1 MKKKYLSSILILV
14 FILLLAQSSVL
25 AQNNILDQ
33 EAGKYKVG
41 FMASF
46 PSYGLSGIM
55 EINDKVSVQGILAP
69 MGDLSNYS
77 VRGLYKI
84 EERESW
90 HTYGYG
96 SIGLWTHKYT
106 DYSNNPYGETET
118 ESAIGIGAGVGIEYD
133 WSIWYGEDT
142 PPISSSLEIGFGSV
156 GLDNYNY
163 SAISI
168 GAATHYKF

>member
-1 MKKKYLSSILILV
+1 MKKKCLSSILILV

-25 AQNNILDQ
+25 AQ
-33 EAGKYKVG
+33 EEGKYKIG

-55 EINDKVSVQGILAP
+55 KINDKVSVQGILAP
-69 MGDLSNYS
+69 MGDLSSYS

-84 EERESW
+84 QEEETW
-90 HTYGYG
+90 HTYSYG
-96 SIGLWTHKYT
+96 SIGIWKHEYEEVVNS
-106 DYSNNPYGETET
+106 SNYYNLTTETKT
-118 ESAIGIGAGVGIEYD
+118 ESAVGFGAGVGIEYD
-133 WSIWYGEDT
+133 WSIWYGEDF

-156 GLDNYNY
+156 GLDNYEY

>member
-25 AQNNILDQ
+25 AQ
-33 EAGKYKVG
+33 EEGKYKVG

-55 EINDKVSVQGILAP
+55 KVNDKVSVQGILAP

-84 EERESW
+84 EEEESW

-96 SIGLWTHKYT
+96 SIGLWTHTYT
-106 DYSNNPYGETET
+106 DYSNSYGGEDET
-118 ESAIGIGAGVGIEYD
+118 ESAVGIGAGVGIEYD
-133 WSIWYGEDT
+133 WSIWYGEDF
-142 PPISSSLEIGFGSV
+142 PPISSSIEIGFGSV

-163 SAISI
+163 SSISI